1 MVKNGEIY
9 LSKLF
14 DIYVGDNYF
23 ELQNI
28 YIYMCVNR
36 YRPRDLKSFLFFNWT
51 IVALQCF
58 VSPIQQSESAIYIHI
73 SPLFFVYCPGIVNN
87 SLISL

>member
-1 MVKNGEIY
+1 MQIEHLRMVKNGEIY

-14 DIYVGDNYF
+14 YIYVGDNYF

-51 IVALQCF
+51 IVALQCC
-58 VSPIQQSESAIYIHI
+58 I
-73 SPLFFVYCPGIVNN
+73 SFKCTAKWKLYVHVCALLV
-87 SLISL
+87 